1 MSFESRDITINF
13 TLSKSDFGDGNNSLT
28 VSGLRVEAQ
37 IDNAGGIN
45 GSTLYAK
52 IYGMKEADML
62 KCCTYAQTYQIQ
74 KNIMVTLL
82 AGDVVSGM
90 SQIFQGTITDG
101 MIDYNE
107 MPHVP
112 LVIQCRSGFLEQILP
127 SAPNSSVDP
136 TDVAAVIASLAKAI
150 GFAFTNAGVTK
161 YLGNHYSYGSPVQ
174 QIKDIARAAGIGLD
188 ISNNQVAIWAAGT
201 PRDTSVVSVSPSS
214 GLIGYPTYYPWGV
227 MINTSFT
234 PDMVRGRKCS
244 LISAVEKANGDFFIQ
259 AVTHLLSSQL
269 PGGPWMTT
277 TQLTLNETV
286 GA

>member
-1 MSFESRDITINF
+1 MSFESREITVNF
-13 TLSKSDFGDGNNSLT
+13 TLSKEDFGDGNNSLT

-52 IYGMKEADML
+52 IYGMKETDML

-82 AGDVVSGM
+82 AGDAVAGM

-101 MIDYNE
+101 MIDYNQ
-107 MPHVP
+107 MPMVP
-112 LVIQCRSGFLEQILP
+112 LVIQCKSGFLEQLLP
-127 SAPNSSVDP
+127 AATNSSP
-136 TDVAAVIASLAKAI
+136 NQTDVAAIIESLAKSI
-150 GFAFTNAGVTK
+150 GFAFTNAGVSK
-161 YLGNHYSYGSPVQ
+161 YLGNHYSYGSPIQ
-174 QIKDIARAAGIGLD
+174 QIRDVARAAGIGLD
-188 ISNNQVAIWAAGT
+188 ISNNQVAIWVTGT
-201 PRDTSVVSVSPSS
+201 PRDNSVVSVSPSS

-227 MINTSFT
+227 TINTSFT
-234 PDMVRGRKCS
+234 PDMVRGRKCR
-244 LISAVEKANGDFFIQ
+244 LISSVERANGDFFIQ

-269 PGGPWMTT
+269 PGGPWLTT
-277 TQLTLNETV
+277 TQLTSSETV